1 MNRQGRVLIVDD
13 LEKWRKELV
22 SILQREGYATVSAD
36 TAATAFAYLQTE
48 IYHVAVLDIRLVDLD
63 QNNTDGIHL
72 LRDLGKLGLH
82 EATRIIILSA
92 YGTQEHMR
100 EAFKDYR
107 VADFLSKNHF
117 TRKGF
122 LESVHQVFLK
132 EVSINL
138 RLDIHWQRVQGPE
151 QVVHN
156 LELGG
161 IRLRRNPDLQNHIA
175 LELDD
180 LLCRLF
186 HTAESVILRP
196 FLTGPGETGV
206 LWAQPFYPNGG
217 GRAVVVKF
225 GDFQEIEQEADHFR
239 TYVQPFV
246 SGGRTTSILAQRRT
260 PHLAGITYSLLGADR
275 DQWEDFGAYY
285 RHASTQQI
293 IAVLDHLFLDTCSAW
308 YANPGRLQPYNL
320 THGYQRTLGFT
331 QENLDAALL
340 HLQKSVK
347 GRQKLSFTMLNQ
359 ERFFTNPLLNVEG
372 HALMRSTYSCIT
384 HGDFNQ
390 HNILIDS
397 SGYSWLIDFQSTCPG
412 HILRDVAQL
421 DSEIRFGLLSPHDA
435 SLDEL
440 LQMEEILCQA
450 NLFSEIPHRATQL
463 ISTNR
468 MVRKACEVI
477 VHLRA
482 LARKL
487 IAQKGDDDL
496 SEYYI
501 ALFYYAINTLRF
513 YNLPSSQREHALICA
528 SLLADRLQ

>member
-36 TAATAFAYLQTE
+36 TAASAFAHLQTE

-63 QNNTDGIHL
+63 QNNTDGIDL
-72 LRDLGKLGLH
+72 LRDLGKRGLH

-122 LESVHQVFLK
+122 LESVHHVFLN
-132 EVSINL
+132 EALINL
-138 RLDIHWQRVQGPE
+138 KLDIHWQQVRGPE
-151 QVVHN
+151 QVVYN

-161 IRLRRNPDLQNHIA
+161 IRLRRNADLQNQIA

-186 HTAESVILRP
+186 YTAESVMLRP
-196 FLTGPGETGV
+196 FPTGPSGTGV

-217 GRAVVVKF
+217 GRAVVVTF
-225 GDFQEIEQEADHFR
+225 GDVQRIEQEADHFR
-239 TYVQPFV
+239 KYVQPFV
-246 SGGRTTSILAQRRT
+246 SGGRATSILAQRRT
-260 PHLAGITYSLLGADR
+260 PHLGGITYSLLGADK

-293 IAVLDHLFLDTCSAW
+293 MAVLDHLFLDTCGAW
-308 YANPGRLQPYNL
+308 YANPGQLQPYDL
-320 THGYQRTLGFT
+320 TSGYQRTLGFT

-340 HLQKSVK
+340 NLQKSVK
-347 GRQKLSFTMLNQ
+347 GRQKLSFTGLHQ
-359 ERFFTNPLLNVEG
+359 ERLFTNPLLKVEERS
-372 HALMRSTYSCIT
+372 LMRSTYSCIT

-397 SGYSWLIDFQSTCPG
+397 SGHSWLIDFQATSPG
-412 HILRDVAQL
+412 HVLRDVAQL
-421 DSEIRFGLLSPHDA
+421 DSEIRFGLLAAHEA
-435 SLDEL
+435 SLDEIL
-440 LQMEEILCQA
+440 HMEEVLCQA
-450 NLFSEIPHRATQL
+450 NLFSEIPQLATQL
-463 ISTNR
+463 TSLNQTLTK
-468 MVRKACEVI
+468 VCTVI

-487 IAQKGDDDL
+487 IAQKPDDDV

-513 YNLPSSQREHALICA
+513 YTVPSPQREHALICA
-528 SLLADRLQ
+528 SLLADRLK